1 MICQCVNVVNEIV
14 GENVS
19 GGEIVG
25 YESVAKL
32 RWMFFNQF

>member
-1 MICQCVNVVNEIV
+1 MWWIKIV

-19 GGEIVG
+19 AGEIVG

-32 RWMFFNQF
+32 RRMFFNQF

>member
-1 MICQCVNVVNEIV
+1 MWWMKIV

-19 GGEIVG
+19 VGEIAG